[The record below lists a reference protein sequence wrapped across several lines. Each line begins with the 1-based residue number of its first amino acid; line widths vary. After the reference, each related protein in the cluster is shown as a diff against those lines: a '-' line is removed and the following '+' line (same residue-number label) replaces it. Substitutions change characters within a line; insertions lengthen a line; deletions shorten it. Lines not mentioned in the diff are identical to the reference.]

1 MIKLD
6 KLMTAVE
13 VCSPADVI
21 ELYRSA
27 TPARIAPVG
36 FSSQPCEAYLCAVN
50 KNGISFTYVAL
61 FLTESNKVLVY
72 ASDKPSADPVV
83 SSKALQE
90 AFDFA
95 ESIGFVL
102 EKVALGTDPA
112 QREKLV
118 RGLPVL
124 RLAISPP
131 TAPAPAAQSQ
141 FETSPDSG
149 SWQGNGFT
157 PAPLPSWLDDGFPQ
171 TSAQPAEPAPLFQL
185 NGVLSGIEIAA
196 AEDVNELYRS
206 TAVVQLALAGLH
218 AQPAE
223 AYICLVN
230 GGGAAIFVALF
241 LKESRKALVYTPAQQ
256 PASYADGGKLFQ
268 QAVKFVQSFGFSME
282 AVNLGANVAMRQVV
296 LRSIPVLRLPGSRP
310 LQPSTKSPA
319 ADLPLP
325 SSAPAVTSPAA
336 GQGSFSGKPLAAEAA
351 EPFPL
356 QEQFA
361 VRQDPFFAEPQ
372 LVGAAEITP
381 FQGQGGGESND
392 FFAASSAG
400 APVQF
405 SLDKSRPFIEVATPA
420 AIVELYS
427 SLGSKHIAPEG
438 ANAEP
443 CDAYILAIKE
453 GVATH
458 VYVALYLTIIGKGL
472 VYLPEKQPQDQAGYG
487 KTIGDA
493 VVFLESLGFMMDRAE
508 LGGEAESRK
517 AALSRVKVLR
527 LAGVGSIPDDGPE
540 PTTAKEAPPASFI
553 GFNSAEPEVARV
565 QFGLD
570 KSRSF
575 IEAATAAEIKEAYRS
590 LTPATIAPEGVN
602 SEPCDACIC
611 AVTSG
616 GQTLVYL
623 ALFLTESD
631 KAMVYTPLIQPQD
644 QAGYAQ
650 TIHAATEFLESIG
663 FMLERVDLG
672 ANSVQRLAALAD
684 LRALHLA
691 DAVKPSPVRQVLP
704 KDAPPLAK
712 EPDPLPIA
720 ASQIAPPPPPV
731 RNDNRQSSAE
741 APSIPEQLG
750 RIMASF

>member
-1 MIKLD
+1 
-6 KLMTAVE
+6 MTSVE
-13 VCSPADVI
+13 VDSPADVI
-21 ELYRSA
+21 ELYRS
-27 TPARIAPVG
+27 TSPARIAPVG

-50 KNGISFTYVAL
+50 KKGISFIYVAL

-72 ASDKPSADPVV
+72 ASDKPSADSAV
-83 SSKALQE
+83 SSKAIQE

-112 QREKLV
+112 QQEKFV

-124 RLAISPP
+124 RLTIPPP
-131 TAPAPAAQSQ
+131 TAPVPAAQPH
-141 FETSPDSG
+141 FEPSPDSS

-171 TSAQPAEPAPLFQL
+171 ASPSQPSEPAQLFQL
-185 NGVLSGIEIAA
+185 NGALAGIEVAA
-196 AEDVNELYRS
+196 AEDVNEVYRS
-206 TAVVQLALAGLH
+206 TAVVQLVLAGLH
-218 AQPAE
+218 AQPVE
-223 AYICLVN
+223 AYICLVS
-230 GGGAAIFVALF
+230 GGGVAIFVALF
-241 LKESRKALVYTPAQQ
+241 LTESRKALVYTPEQQ
-256 PASYADGGKLFQ
+256 PTNYAECGKMFQ
-268 QAVKFVQSFGFSME
+268 QAVKFVESFGFSME
-282 AVNLGANVAMRQVV
+282 TVNLGANVALRQVV

-310 LQPSTKSPA
+310 LQPLTKVPA
-319 ADLPLP
+319 ADLPPP
-325 SSAPAVTSPAA
+325 SSVPTVTSPAA
-336 GQGSFSGKPLAAEAA
+336 GQGSFAGKPAATEVV

-356 QEQFA
+356 EQFV

-372 LVGAAEITP
+372 LSGAAEISP
-381 FQGQGGGESND
+381 FQDQRGGESND
-392 FFAASSAG
+392 FFTVAPAG

-405 SLDKSRPFIEVATPA
+405 SLDKSRSFIEAATPA
-420 AIVELYS
+420 EIVELYS

-443 CDAYILAIKE
+443 CDAYIFAIKE
-453 GVATH
+453 GAATN
-458 VYVALYLTIIGKGL
+458 VYVALYLNLSGKGL
-472 VYLPEKQPQDQAGYG
+472 VYPPEKQPQDQAGYG
-487 KTIGDA
+487 RTIGDA

-508 LGGEAESRK
+508 LGGVTESRK

-527 LAGVGSIPDDGPE
+527 LAGASVILDAGPE
-540 PTTAKEAPPASFI
+540 PTTAKEVPPAAFI
-553 GFNSAEPEVARV
+553 GFSSAEPEGARV

-570 KSRSF
+570 KTRSF
-575 IEAATAAEIKEAYRS
+575 IEVATATEIKEAYRS
-590 LTPATIAPEGVN
+590 LTPATIAPDGVN

-631 KAMVYTPLIQPQD
+631 GAMVYTPARQPQD

-650 TIHAATEFLESIG
+650 TILGAIEFLESIG

-672 ANSVQRLAALAD
+672 ANSAQRLAALAD

-691 DAVKPSPVRQVLP
+691 DAVKPPPVRQVLP
-704 KDAPPLAK
+704 EVAPHQAK
-712 EPDPLPIA
+712 EPEPAPIA
-720 ASQIAPPPPPV
+720 APPIAAPPPPV
-731 RNDNRQSSAE
+731 RNENRQSSAE